1 MPVVKNPSKDSSASV
16 HFTKLTGMTMK
27 CFLFLAIAAGC
38 LPVLIIKTKP
48 AKVPYDTLL
57 TELEAVQEEIVT
69 AHNILRRGVSPPAS
83 NMLKMN
89 WSEEAAQNARMLSK
103 DCELVQ
109 SNALKRRIT
118 NTFCGEN
125 MHLTSY
131 PISWSNVIRIWY
143 SESKYFQYG
152 EWTLT
157 DDDVTTDHYTQV
169 VWATS
174 YLIGCGMS
182 SCHKGI
188 HYLYICHYCHEG
200 NDPDKKNV
208 PYNKGSPCGD
218 CPNNC
223 EDKLC
228 TNPCIYY
235 DEYNNCNTQT
245 QRLGC
250 NHLSVQRLCK
260 ASCMCQT
267 EIK

>member
-1 MPVVKNPSKDSSASV
+1 
-16 HFTKLTGMTMK
+16 MTMK
-27 CFLFLAIAAGC
+27 CFLFLAVAAGC
-38 LPVLIIKTKP
+38 LPVLIIKTRP
-48 AKVPYDTLL
+48 AKVPYDTLF
-57 TELEAVQEEIVT
+57 TELAAVQEEIV
-69 AHNILRRGVSPPAS
+69 AVHNTLRRGVSPPAS
-83 NMLKMN
+83 NMLKM
-89 WSEEAAQNARMLSK
+89 
-103 DCELVQ
+103 
-109 SNALKRRIT
+109 
-118 NTFCGEN
+118 
-125 MHLTSY
+125 
-131 PISWSNVIRIWY
+131 
-143 SESKYFQYG
+143 
-152 EWTLT
+152 
-157 DDDVTTDHYTQV
+157 V

-174 YLIGCGMS
+174 YLIGCGVS

-200 NDPDKKNV
+200 NDPEKKNV

-245 QRLGC
+245 QHLGC
-250 NHLSVQRLCK
+250 KHLSVQRLCK